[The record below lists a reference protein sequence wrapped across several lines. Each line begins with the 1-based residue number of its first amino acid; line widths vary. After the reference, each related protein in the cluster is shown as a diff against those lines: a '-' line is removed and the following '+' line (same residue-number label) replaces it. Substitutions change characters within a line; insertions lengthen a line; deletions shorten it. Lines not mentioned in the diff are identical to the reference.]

1 MPLLQR
7 KRPRRI
13 ANFRDLGGIVGHN
26 GRRIRPG
33 MLYRSGHIARLTEH
47 DAQLLIKRYGI
58 EAVVDLRSD
67 SEQIEKPDVII
78 KGIEYY
84 VCSSLSDKENPAVNK
99 NNRRMLL
106 RQIMEVDGGARSFL
120 KDSYRKMVTTPRALD
135 AYSRLLRLL
144 VNNNDGSAILW
155 LYQGKDRA
163 GVGTAA
169 VLMALGVS
177 REDIMKDYLRSNKY
191 YRYKNKLIFAL
202 VFVLAHSIHAAIT
215 LHHLLSAR
223 REYLRSAFDALDEKF
238 GAPRVFCATAWGSQT
253 DIALLRQRYLEPVA
267 AAPAG

>member
-78 KGIEYY
+78 KGIEYLY
-84 VCSSLSDKENPAVNK
+84 ALPCRI
-99 NNRRMLL
+99 RR
-106 RQIMEVDGGARSFL
+106 IPRST
-120 KDSYRKMVTTPRALD
+120 RT
-135 AYSRLLRLL
+135 
-144 VNNNDGSAILW
+144 
-155 LYQGKDRA
+155 
-163 GVGTAA
+163 TAA
-169 VLMALGVS
+169 CCSGRLWRLTAARAAFS
-177 REDIMKDYLRSNKY
+177 R
-191 YRYKNKLIFAL
+191 
-202 VFVLAHSIHAAIT
+202 T
-215 LHHLLSAR
+215 L
-223 REYLRSAFDALDEKF
+223 
-238 GAPRVFCATAWGSQT
+238 TAKW
-253 DIALLRQRYLEPVA
+253 
-267 AAPAG
+267 

>member
-26 GRRIRPG
+26 GRHIRPG

-106 RQIMEVDGGARSFL
+106 R
-120 KDSYRKMVTTPRALD
+120 
-135 AYSRLLRLL
+135 
-144 VNNNDGSAILW
+144 
-155 LYQGKDRA
+155 
-163 GVGTAA
+163 
-169 VLMALGVS
+169 
-177 REDIMKDYLRSNKY
+177 
-191 YRYKNKLIFAL
+191 
-202 VFVLAHSIHAAIT
+202 
-215 LHHLLSAR
+215 
-223 REYLRSAFDALDEKF
+223 
-238 GAPRVFCATAWGSQT
+238 
-253 DIALLRQRYLEPVA
+253 
-267 AAPAG
+267 